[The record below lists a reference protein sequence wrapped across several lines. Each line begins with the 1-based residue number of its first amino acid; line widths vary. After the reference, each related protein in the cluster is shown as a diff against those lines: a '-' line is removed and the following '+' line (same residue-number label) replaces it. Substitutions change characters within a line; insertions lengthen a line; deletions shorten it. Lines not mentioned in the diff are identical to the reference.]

1 MAFNVNEV
9 RKSFFKRVNYNLFC
23 NFLNCAFVSKYKTVR
38 QYMVGVYSVPIALA

>member
-23 NFLNCAFVSKYKTVR
+23 NFLNCLPLSVSTTVR